1 MKRKRC
7 TLLLLLALCL
17 ALSACSGREEANNKA
32 DTEIDAAS
40 VSGKIVPPSYSLV
53 ENERESKIWAS
64 DALTVLDGKVYYI
77 GSDSEA
83 YHLCCYDGEAAR
95 ETVLFSSREKS
106 FWDVAASPE
115 GVLFLLAASD
125 AGEYEIIQLGQN
137 GTVHKRLK

>member
-17 ALSACSGREEANNKA
+17 SLSACSGREEENNKA

-53 ENERESKIWAS
+53 ENERESEIWAS

-83 YHLCCYDGEAAR
+83 YHLCCFDGEAAR
-95 ETVLFSSREKS
+95 ETVLFSCTNS
-106 FWDVAASPE
+106 
-115 GVLFLLAASD
+115 
-125 AGEYEIIQLGQN
+125 
-137 GTVHKRLK
+137 